1 MRNFTKVFVAS
12 LSFALM
18 TGYNGFKFVQCLWQ
32 HRFPS
37 TSEILFAVITVLVMY
52 IIATDRN

>member
-1 MRNFTKVFVAS
+1 MHNFTKVFVAS

-37 TSEILFAVITVLVMY
+37 TSEMLFSVITMLVAH
-52 IIATDRN
+52 IFATDRN